1 MNKVVQSDIS
11 EYGFYTIYLV
21 CVVQELSSINH
32 SINTINTIKDICES
46 NKIYFK
52 IREYN
57 SHKYSS
63 DRYEI
68 EKLPAF
74 HIYIKKAYNGT
85 FYLDKNIENKISHY
99 ISKYLKE
106 KNRKKWFNWF

>member
-1 MNKVVQSDIS
+1 MNKIVRSDIS
-11 EYGFYTIYLV
+11 EYDFYPIYLV
-21 CVVQELSSINH
+21 LVVQELSSINH
-32 SINTINTIKDICES
+32 SINSINTIKDICES
-46 NKIYFK
+46 HKINFN

-57 SHKYSS
+57 SSKHSS

-74 HIYIKKAYNGT
+74 HIYIKKSYNGT
-85 FYLDKNIENKISHY
+85 FYLDKNIENNISHY